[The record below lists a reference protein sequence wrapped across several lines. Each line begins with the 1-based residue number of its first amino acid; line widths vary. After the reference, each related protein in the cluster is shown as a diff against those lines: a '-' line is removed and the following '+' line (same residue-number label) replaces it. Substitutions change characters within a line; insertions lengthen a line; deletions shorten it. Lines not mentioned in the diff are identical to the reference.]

1 MTASWADLFARGADY
16 DVDLEAVR
24 TAADELA
31 TEAETNSGTEGD
43 DA

>member
-1 MTASWADLFARGADY
+1 MPASWAELFDRGADY

-24 TAADELA
+24 TAADELSTETE
-31 TEAETNSGTEGD
+31 TEAGD

>member
-1 MTASWADLFARGADY
+1 MTASWADLFTRGADY

-24 TAADELA
+24 TAADELS
-31 TEAETNSGTEGD
+31 TEAEPNPAEGD